1 MVIFEAMLV
10 FLLPVELFGRRDADF
25 VVYFDQ
31 QTQDCACVGMVE
43 NNSKHSKIMKQVPIY
58 LCAQEAHVRLM

>member
-10 FLLPVELFGRRDADF
+10 FLLLFELFEKRDADF

-31 QTQDCACVGMVE
+31 QTQDCACVGMVK
-43 NNSKHSKIMKQVPIY
+43 NNSKHSKIMKKY
-58 LCAQEAHVRLM
+58 LFLYARKRLM